1 MPPITKI
8 WLSTLKSK
16 ESIDPS
22 EFTDLL
28 CQILTHCSSYT
39 NPDSNPKL
47 PPMHAL
53 FRSVES
59 PDNLLMITGYP
70 SQDMNNEADRTYAEA
85 FLPRMFEFVQHNW
98 LKQLDLDVCSLPL
111 GNDDLVLQIRDT
123 PAGQGVDQVVG
134 GWDVWPE
141 TEQGIRMKEAERG
154 PIEMIS
160 SRWLKNLVM
169 SAVAPPAPSERLELR
184 MREQRRLR
192 LLAKDGGEAV
202 FNRKVV
208 RAVTAELSFDCYWA
222 EA

>member
-8 WLSTLKSK
+8 WLSTLKTK
-16 ESIDPS
+16 DSIDPS

-28 CQILTHCSSYT
+28 CHILTHCSSYT

-47 PPMHAL
+47 PPMHAF

-85 FLPRMFEFVQHNW
+85 FLP
-98 LKQLDLDVCSLPL
+98 L
-111 GNDDLVLQIRDT
+111 
-123 PAGQGVDQVVG
+123 
-134 GWDVWPE
+134 
-141 TEQGIRMKEAERG
+141 
-154 PIEMIS
+154 
-160 SRWLKNLVM
+160 
-169 SAVAPPAPSERLELR
+169 APPAPSARLELR